1 MSALR
6 LVIAAA
12 ALFPALA
19 AADTTQSGADSGWQF
34 DASIYMFLPSIGGS
48 TVFPVD
54 TGGSSVNVTAS
65 QILNSLNF
73 TFMGAFDAHK
83 GPWGVFTDLIY
94 VDLGA
99 SKSNTNEF
107 TIGNIG
113 IPAGT
118 TADLRLDISA
128 WVWTLAGEY
137 RVSDAPGLKMDLLVG
152 TRYLDLTEDLSWSIS
167 GNLGPIVPAGRSGKS
182 DQGQVRWDGIIG
194 VKGHAAFGTRGQWL
208 LPFYL
213 DGGAGDSNHTWQAA
227 VGVAYA
233 FHWGTVDAMWRYLDY
248 EFSGS
253 QIKNINFKGPMIGA
267 TFRW

>member
-1 MSALR
+1 
-6 LVIAAA
+6 
-12 ALFPALA
+12 
-19 AADTTQSGADSGWQF
+19 
-34 DASIYMFLPSIGGS
+34 
-48 TVFPVD
+48 
-54 TGGSSVNVTAS
+54 
-65 QILNSLNF
+65 
-73 TFMGAFDAHK
+73 MGAFDAHK